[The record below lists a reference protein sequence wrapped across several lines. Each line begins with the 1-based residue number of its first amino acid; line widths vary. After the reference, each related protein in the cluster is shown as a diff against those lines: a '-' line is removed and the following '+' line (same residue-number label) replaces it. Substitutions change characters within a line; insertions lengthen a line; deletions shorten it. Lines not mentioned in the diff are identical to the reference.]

1 MAATGEVMEMD
12 WGGSSRDTYAARVM
26 RVLVRTALAAIEKE
40 WRSNEK
46 KGRGIGV
53 ARYAKRIPLASR
65 WACWG
70 ISWHAVTATLCGC

>member
-40 WRSNEK
+40 WRSNK
-46 KGRGIGV
+46 K
-53 ARYAKRIPLASR
+53 
-65 WACWG
+65 
-70 ISWHAVTATLCGC
+70 